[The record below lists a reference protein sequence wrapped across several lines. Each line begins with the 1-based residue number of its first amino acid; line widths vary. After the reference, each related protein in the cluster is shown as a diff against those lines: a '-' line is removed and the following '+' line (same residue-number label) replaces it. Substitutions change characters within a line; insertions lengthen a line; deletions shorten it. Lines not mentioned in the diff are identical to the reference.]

1 MVGGYLW
8 VLRLLSPLKTGRHDI
23 AERGVK
29 YNKLIN
35 QFINICYKKKKK
47 KNIKEL
53 QKSEKETKLISQDRN
68 T

>member
-47 KNIKEL
+47 KKTSKNFKN
-53 QKSEKETKLISQDRN
+53 QKKRQN
-68 T
+68 